1 MDFTSDVTIV
11 GSGPAGLQAAIH
23 ASRRNANVILIGKL
37 TESALWKADIENYFG
52 IQSATGEDLLNISL
66 EQAKSFGTVFLEEE
80 VTSLE
85 KKDTGFVVNTDN
97 GKSILSKSVVLA
109 VGVSRKKL
117 GVPGEKE
124 FFGKGVSYCASCDA
138 GFYKNKI
145 VGVVGDGSEAG
156 ESAVLLSKYA
166 SNVYWISSGRSVSQY
181 MLDKVN
187 QASINLIDA
196 DVIEIIGENRVA
208 GVKLDNG
215 ASINMD
221 GVFIALGA
229 KGSMELALD
238 LDIMPDIDGRIPV
251 DADCKTSLDGVY
263 ACGDVTGKPYQVA
276 RAVGQGCIAGD
287 NAAKFAMR

>member
-1 MDFTSDVTIV
+1 MDSTADVTII
-11 GSGPAGLQAAIH
+11 GAGPAGLQAAIH
-23 ASRRNANVILIGKL
+23 ASRRKANVTLLGKL

-52 IQSATGEDLLNISL
+52 IKSATGQDLLNIGL
-66 EQAKSFGTVFLEEE
+66 EQVKSFGTLFLEEE

-85 KKDTGFVVNTDN
+85 KKDDNFVVNTDN

-138 GFYKNKI
+138 GFYKNKT
-145 VGVVGDGSEAG
+145 VCVVGDGSEAG
-156 ESAVLLSKYA
+156 ESALLLSKYA
-166 SNVYWISSGRSVSQY
+166 SEVYWASSSRFVSQY
-181 MLDKVN
+181 MFDKIK
-187 QASINLIDA
+187 QTSITLIDFK
-196 DVIEIIGENRVA
+196 VVEITGENRVA
-208 GVKLDNG
+208 GIKLEDG
-215 ASINMD
+215 SSLAAD

-251 DADCKTSLDGVY
+251 DADCKTSLNGVY
-263 ACGDVTGKPYQVA
+263 ACGDVTGKPYQIA

-287 NAAKFAMR
+287 NAAKFALR

>member
-1 MDFTSDVTIV
+1 MDFTSDVTII

-23 ASRRNANVILIGKL
+23 ASRRKANVILIGKL

-215 ASINMD
+215 AGINMD

>member
-1 MDFTSDVTIV
+1 MDFTSDVTII

-23 ASRRNANVILIGKL
+23 ASRRKANVILIGKL

-215 ASINMD
+215 ASLNMD

-251 DADCKTSLDGVY
+251 DVDCKTSLDGVY

>member
-23 ASRRNANVILIGKL
+23 ASRRKANVILIGKL

-145 VGVVGDGSEAG
+145 VGVVGDRSEAG

>member
-1 MDFTSDVTIV
+1 MDFTSDVTII

-23 ASRRNANVILIGKL
+23 ASRRKANVILIGKL

-196 DVIEIIGENRVA
+196 DVIEIIGEHRVA

-215 ASINMD
+215 AGINMD

>member
-23 ASRRNANVILIGKL
+23 ASRRKANVILIGKL

-52 IQSATGEDLLNISL
+52 IQSATGEDLLDISL

-145 VGVVGDGSEAG
+145 VGVVGVCS
-156 ESAVLLSKYA
+156 
-166 SNVYWISSGRSVSQY
+166 
-181 MLDKVN
+181 
-187 QASINLIDA
+187 LI
-196 DVIEIIGENRVA
+196 IQICF
-208 GVKLDNG
+208 KCL
-215 ASINMD
+215 
-221 GVFIALGA
+221 
-229 KGSMELALD
+229 LD
-238 LDIMPDIDGRIPV
+238 LIWQI
-251 DADCKTSLDGVY
+251 
-263 ACGDVTGKPYQVA
+263 
-276 RAVGQGCIAGD
+276 CISIYVRQSEPSF
-287 NAAKFAMR
+287 N

>member
-23 ASRRNANVILIGKL
+23 ASRRKANVILIGKL

-251 DADCKTSLDGVY
+251 DADCKTSLDGAY

>member
-1 MDFTSDVTIV
+1 MDSIADVTII
-11 GSGPAGLQAAIH
+11 GAGPAGLQAAIH
-23 ASRRNANVILIGKL
+23 ASRRKANVTLIGKI

-52 IQSATGEDLLNISL
+52 IESITGQDLLNIGL
-66 EQAKSFGTVFLEEE
+66 EQAKNFGTVFLEEE

-85 KKDTGFVVNTDN
+85 KKDDGFVVNTDN
-97 GKSILSKSVVLA
+97 GKSILSKSIILS

-156 ESAVLLSKYA
+156 ESALLLSKYA
-166 SNVYWISSGRSVSQY
+166 SEVYWASSSRSVSQY
-181 MLDKVN
+181 MFDKIK
-187 QASINLIDA
+187 QTSIKLINTK
-196 DVIEIIGENRVA
+196 VVEITGENRVT
-208 GVKLDNG
+208 GIKLEDG
-215 ASINMD
+215 SSLAMD

-251 DADCKTSLDGVY
+251 DADCKTSLEGVY
-263 ACGDVTGKPYQVA
+263 ACGDVTGKPYQMA

>member
-1 MDFTSDVTIV
+1 MDSIADVTII
-11 GSGPAGLQAAIH
+11 GAGPAGLQAAIH
-23 ASRRNANVILIGKL
+23 ASRRKAKVTLIGKL
-37 TESALWKADIENYFG
+37 TESALWKADVENYFG
-52 IQSATGEDLLNISL
+52 IQSATGQDILNTGL
-66 EQAKSFGTVFLEEE
+66 EQAKTFGTVFLEEE

-85 KKDTGFVVNTDN
+85 KKEDGFVVNTDN

-117 GVPGEKE
+117 GAPGEKE

-138 GFYKNKI
+138 GFYKSKI

-156 ESAVLLSKYA
+156 ESAILLSKYA
-166 SNVYWISSGRSVSQY
+166 SEVYWISPSRSVSQH
-181 MLDKVN
+181 MLDKVS
-187 QASINLIDA
+187 QTSIKLIDKK
-196 DVIEIIGENRVA
+196 VVEITGENRVT
-208 GVKLDNG
+208 GIKFEDGNNL
-215 ASINMD
+215 ILD

-287 NAAKFAMR
+287 NAAKFATR

>member
-1 MDFTSDVTIV
+1 MDSTADVTII
-11 GSGPAGLQAAIH
+11 GAGPAGLQAAIH
-23 ASRRNANVILIGKL
+23 ASRRKANVTLLGKL
-37 TESALWKADIENYFG
+37 TESALWKADIENYLG
-52 IQSATGEDLLNISL
+52 IESITGQDLLNKGL
-66 EQAKSFGTVFLEEE
+66 EQVKNFGTVFFEEE

-85 KKDTGFVVNTDN
+85 KKDDAFIVNTDN

-145 VGVVGDGSEAG
+145 VCVVGDGSEAG
-156 ESAVLLSKYA
+156 ESALLLSKYA
-166 SNVYWISSGRSVSQY
+166 SEVYWASSSRLVSRY
-181 MLDKVN
+181 MFDKIK
-187 QASINLIDA
+187 QTSIKLVDA
-196 DVIEIIGENRVA
+196 KVVEITGENRVA
-208 GVKLDNG
+208 GIKLDDG
-215 ASINMD
+215 SSLSVD

-251 DADCKTSLDGVY
+251 DSDCKTSLEGVY

>member
-1 MDFTSDVTIV
+1 MDFTSDVTII

-23 ASRRNANVILIGKL
+23 ASRRKANVILIGKL

-66 EQAKSFGTVFLEEE
+66 EQAKSFGTAFLEEE

-215 ASINMD
+215 ASLNMD

-238 LDIMPDIDGRIPV
+238 LDIIPDIDGRIPV
-251 DADCKTSLDGVY
+251 DVDCKTSLDGVY